1 MSRTHRFSSLA
12 AHHLAAWAVGWALS
26 ASAQAH
32 GSTHDSPIA
41 IPPASVA
48 VHGPLPAPA
57 HGVTDLKFSEMLK
70 MPIGPKGTEPTE
82 RLLALHGKKVR
93 LVGYMA
99 QQSDPAQG
107 KLILTP
113 NPIMIGEA
121 DESLSDDVPGNAV
134 FVHLNATHAH
144 KTIPNLR
151 GLLQF
156 TGTLQ
161 VGAQDEGHGRT
172 SSIRLLID
180 ENTSRRLTTNAR
192 TTNART
198 TKAGSTKAGS
208 PSRQQRHDD
217 HADHGSHD
225 SHAHEHP
232 SGKRATSPVASA
244 TP

>member
-1 MSRTHRFSSLA
+1 MSRTLRFSFVFS
-12 AHHLAAWAVGWALS
+12 AHHLAVCAVGIALS
-26 ASAQAH
+26 ASVQAH
-32 GSTHDSPIA
+32 GPAHDAPIA

-57 HGVTDLKFSEMLK
+57 RGVTDLKFSEMIKL
-70 MPIGPKGTEPTE
+70 PIGPKGTEPTE

-99 QQSDPAQG
+99 QQSDPARG

-113 NPIMIGEA
+113 NQIMVGEA

-134 FVHLNATHAH
+134 FVHLTATHAN
-144 KTIPNLR
+144 KVIPNLR
-151 GLLQF
+151 GLLQL

-161 VGAQDEGHGRT
+161 VGALDEGNGRI

-192 TTNART
+192 PA
-198 TKAGSTKAGS
+198 KAGS
-208 PSRQQRHDD
+208 SRKHHDDD
-217 HADHGSHD
+217 HADHD
-225 SHAHEHP
+225 SHAHGHQ